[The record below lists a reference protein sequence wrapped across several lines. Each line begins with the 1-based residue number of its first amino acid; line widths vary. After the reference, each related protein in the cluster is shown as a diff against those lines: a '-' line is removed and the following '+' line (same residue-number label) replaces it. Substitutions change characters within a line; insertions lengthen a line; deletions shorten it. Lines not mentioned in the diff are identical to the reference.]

1 VPKLFFQPAR
11 WLEDEEY
18 EVTVAKGASVEA
30 KNAVTVTF
38 SKSEKPLALEGKK
51 PNLPKLKPMAEEEA
65 EVDEPEK
72 RKPAV
77 KANAVPQKKAGSL
90 AATVSEWD
98 DE

>member
-1 VPKLFFQPAR
+1 
-11 WLEDEEY
+11 
-18 EVTVAKGASVEA
+18 
-30 KNAVTVTF
+30 
-38 SKSEKPLALEGKK
+38 
-51 PNLPKLKPMAEEEA
+51 MAEEEA